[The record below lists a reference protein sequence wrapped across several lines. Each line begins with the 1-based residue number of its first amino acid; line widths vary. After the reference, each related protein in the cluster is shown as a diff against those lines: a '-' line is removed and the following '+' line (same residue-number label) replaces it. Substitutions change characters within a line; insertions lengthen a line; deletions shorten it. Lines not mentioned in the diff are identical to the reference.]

1 MTKASSLVIRG
12 GTVIDGNGGAPFK
25 ADLLVR
31 DGKIVT
37 VGTVAERGDRE
48 IDATGKLVT
57 PGFVDIHTHY
67 DGQAMWSNRID
78 PSSWH
83 GVTTIMM
90 GNCGVGF
97 APCKPQDRDMLV
109 ALMEGVEDIPEVV
122 ITTGLDWSWETFPQY
137 LDRLAERRFDVDV
150 VTQVPHAAI
159 RVYAM
164 GERGARREPAT
175 PEDMKEMARLTVEGL
190 KAGALGFSTSRAI
203 IHQTLDGRHTPTYGA
218 AEEELAV
225 IAEAMGRHGE
235 GWVQL
240 ITDFDDPVAEFHLLR
255 RVAERGKRPMSLTL
269 AQREGK
275 DGHWKLLLD
284 LIAEANADGV
294 PMWAQVM
301 GRPIGLNLGFEISNN
316 PFMDRPSYKAI
327 AHLPFP
333 QRLEQLERPEVR
345 AAILAEETK
354 DPSIKKRLNRFDRLF
369 VLQDPPDYEPPVS
382 DSIAAKAER
391 LGVEP
396 QALAYDTMLEG
407 TFLYRPI
414 TNYVDGN
421 LDACG
426 EMMQHPNA
434 LMGLGDGGAHVSV
447 ICDSATVTHSVV
459 HWTRDRTRGP
469 KLGLPWLIQKLTRDP
484 AAAIGLNDRGVL
496 APGYKADINVIDY
509 EALKV
514 NPMRVQ
520 YDFPSNGR
528 RLMQDSAGYVAT
540 ILSGVVVRE
549 NGVATA
555 DLPGRLVRGT
565 QQADTVQLAAE

>member
-1 MTKASSLVIRG
+1 MTRPSSLVIRG
-12 GTVIDGNGGAPFK
+12 GTVIDGNGGEPFV
-25 ADLLVR
+25 ADVLVL
-31 DGKIVT
+31 DGKIAKVGAVT
-37 VGTVAERGDRE
+37 QRGDRE

-67 DGQAMWSNRID
+67 DGQAIWSNRID

-97 APCKPQDRDMLV
+97 APCKPKDRDVLV

-122 ITTGLDWSWETFPQY
+122 ITTGLDWTWETFPEY
-137 LDRLAERRFDVDV
+137 LDRLGERQFDVDV

-164 GERGARREPAT
+164 GERGANREPAT
-175 PEDMKEMARLTVEGL
+175 PEDMREMARLTVEGI

-203 IHQTLDGRHTPTYGA
+203 IHQTLDGRHTPTFGA

-225 IAEAMGRHGE
+225 IAEAMGKHGA
-235 GWVQL
+235 GWFQL

-255 RVAERGKRPMSLTL
+255 RVAERGKRPLSLTL

-284 LIAEANADGV
+284 LIAQSNADGI

-316 PFMDRPSYKAI
+316 PFMARPSYKAI

-333 QRLEQLERPEVR
+333 ERLAELRRPEVR
-345 AAILAEETK
+345 AAILSEETK
-354 DPSIKKRLNRFDRLF
+354 DPAIRRRLEKFDRLF
-369 VLQDPPDYEPPVS
+369 VLSDPPDYEPPVS

-391 LGVEP
+391 MGIEP

-407 TFLYRPI
+407 VFLYRPI

-421 LDACG
+421 LDVCG

-469 KLGLPWLIQKLTRDP
+469 KIGLPWLIQKLTRDP
-484 AAAIGLNDRGVL
+484 AAAIGLHDRGVL

-509 EALKV
+509 DALKV

-528 RLMQDSAGYVAT
+528 RLMQDSEGYVAT
-540 ILSGVVVRE
+540 IVSGVVVRE
-549 NGVATA
+549 NGVATT
-555 DLPGRLVRGT
+555 DLPGRLVRGV
-565 QQADTVQLAAE
+565 QQPINIQLAAE

>member
-1 MTKASSLVIRG
+1 MTKPSSLVIRG
-12 GTVIDGNGGAPFK
+12 GTVIDGNGGESFV
-25 ADLLVR
+25 ADVLVL
-31 DGKIVT
+31 DGKIAK
-37 VGTVAERGDRE
+37 VGTVTQRGDRE
-48 IDATGKLVT
+48 IAATGKLVT

-67 DGQAMWSNRID
+67 DGQAIWSNRID

-97 APCKPQDRDMLV
+97 APCKPKDRDVLV

-122 ITTGLDWSWETFPQY
+122 ITTGLDWTWETFPEY
-137 LDRLAERRFDVDV
+137 LDRLGERQFDVDV

-164 GERGARREPAT
+164 GERGANREPAT
-175 PEDMKEMARLTVEGL
+175 PEDMREMARLTVEGI

-203 IHQTLDGRHTPTYGA
+203 IHQTLDGRHTPTFGA

-225 IAEAMGRHGE
+225 IAEAMGKHGA
-235 GWVQL
+235 GWFQL

-284 LIAEANADGV
+284 LIAQSNADGI

-333 QRLEQLERPEVR
+333 ERLAELRRPEVR
-345 AAILAEETK
+345 AAILSEETK
-354 DPSIKKRLNRFDRLF
+354 DPAIRRRLEKFDRLF
-369 VLQDPPDYEPPVS
+369 VLSDPPDYEPSVS

-391 LGVEP
+391 MGIEP

-407 TFLYRPI
+407 VFLYRPI

-421 LDACG
+421 LDVCG

-469 KLGLPWLIQKLTRDP
+469 KIGLPWLIQKLTRDP
-484 AAAIGLNDRGVL
+484 AAAIGLHDRGVL

-509 EALKV
+509 DALKV

-528 RLMQDSAGYVAT
+528 RLMQDSEGYVAT
-540 ILSGVVVRE
+540 IVSGVVVRE
-549 NGVATA
+549 NGVATT
-555 DLPGRLVRGT
+555 DLPGRLVRGG
-565 QQADTVQLAAE
+565 QQPINIQLAAE

>member
-1 MTKASSLVIRG
+1 MTKPSSLVIRG
-12 GTVIDGNGGAPFK
+12 GTVIDGNGGEPFV
-25 ADLLVR
+25 ADVLVL
-31 DGKIVT
+31 DGKIAK
-37 VGTVAERGDRE
+37 VGTVTQRGDRE

-67 DGQAMWSNRID
+67 DGQAIWSNRID

-97 APCKPQDRDMLV
+97 APCKPKDRDVLV

-122 ITTGLDWSWETFPQY
+122 ITTGLDWTWETFPEY
-137 LDRLAERRFDVDV
+137 LDRLGERQFDVDV

-164 GERGARREPAT
+164 GERGANREPAT
-175 PEDMKEMARLTVEGL
+175 PEDMREMARLTVEGI

-203 IHQTLDGRHTPTYGA
+203 IHQTLDGRHTPTFGA

-225 IAEAMGRHGE
+225 IAEAMGELGA
-235 GWVQL
+235 GWFQL
-240 ITDFDDPVAEFHLLR
+240 ITDFDDPVDEFHLLR
-255 RVAERGKRPMSLTL
+255 RVAERGRRPMSLTL

-284 LIAEANADGV
+284 LIAESNADGI

-301 GRPIGLNLGFEISNN
+301 GRPIGLNLGFEISAN

-333 QRLEQLERPEVR
+333 ERLERLRQPEVR
-345 AAILAEETK
+345 AAILSEQTE
-354 DPSIKKRLNRFDRLF
+354 DPAITRRLEKFDRLF
-369 VLQDPPDYEPPVS
+369 VLADPPDYEPPVS
-382 DSIAAKAER
+382 DSIAAKAGR
-391 LGVEP
+391 MGIEP

-407 TFLYRPI
+407 VFLYRPI

-421 LDACG
+421 LDVCG

-469 KLGLPWLIQKLTRDP
+469 KIGLPWLIQKLTRDP
-484 AAAIGLNDRGVL
+484 AVAIGLHDRGVL

-509 EALKV
+509 DALKV
-514 NPMRVQ
+514 NPLRVQ

-528 RLMQDSAGYVAT
+528 RLMQDSEGYVAT
-540 ILSGVVVRE
+540 IVSGVVVRE

-555 DLPGRLVRGT
+555 DLPGRLVRGV
-565 QQADTVQLAAE
+565 QQPINIQLAAE